1 MAKSVITSSDIQAK
15 YEKLYTFLMGFL
27 WEFKTV
33 QALANLELAVFKRFP
48 DKEEMLKTF
57 RNFKNEIVYT
67 YKQLSEEDQKEFEE
81 AADALGQAIEDY
93 EDTGCEL
100 YGVEEYVDTPEEE
113 VAASEDIG
121 SPEEKHKFEI
131 GDIKKTTAEEKALQE
146 EAANTLSNPFANNE
160 EE

>member
-1 MAKSVITSSDIQAK
+1 MAKPIITSSDIQAK

-33 QALANLELAVFKRFP
+33 QALANLELAIFKRFP

-57 RNFKNEIVYT
+57 RNFKNEVVYT
-67 YKQLSEEDQKEFEE
+67 YKQLSEEDQNEFEE

-100 YGVEEYVDTPEEE
+100 YGVEEYVAAPED
-113 VAASEDIG
+113 VAASEDIDV
-121 SPEEKHKFEI
+121 PEEKRKFEI
-131 GDIKKTTAEEKALQE
+131 GDIKKTTAEERALQE